1 MFSLAWKN
9 IIRRLGG
16 SLMTALIAFI
26 AVFVLATSLAVVASL
41 ENGLRLSRERLGADI
56 MVLPAGAS
64 GNASEVLFCAEPV
77 NVYLPADV
85 ERTVAGIDGVEQ
97 ATPQFFTQTV
107 NQSCCSVIGVTRV
120 VGIDME
126 TDFIVGPWLV
136 GGALEGGA
144 LPPDGI
150 ILGAAAPPIEGG
162 QASILGSVFHCVG
175 TLEPTGSSVD
185 ETIFMDVNAA
195 RTIAAESPYLES
207 VWLNVDPFDA
217 ISCVMVKV
225 KEGAQPSAV
234 AAAIIEQV
242 PGAAAVCTSDLI
254 AGVTSQLVVLESM
267 TLAFLAAIVLLAALA
282 LAGRFSS
289 LVSSRMGELGL
300 LRTMGVGRLKVALSF
315 VVEVGVV
322 TMAAAAAAT
331 ACACLAS
338 SAIIGQLHTS
348 FDLPGALLAPSA
360 YGWVVCA
367 ALLFAVLL
375 SLVALVQPMIA
386 LMRQDPQETLAKGGL

>member
-85 ERTVAGIDGVEQ
+85 ERTVAETAGVEQ

-254 AGVTSQLVVLESM
+254 ASVTSQLVVLESM

-315 VVEVGVV
+315 VVEVGGCHDGRGCGSDGLRVLGVV
-322 TMAAAAAAT
+322 GHYRAA
-331 ACACLAS
+331 
-338 SAIIGQLHTS
+338 
-348 FDLPGALLAPSA
+348 P
-360 YGWVVCA
+360 Y
-367 ALLFAVLL
+367 
-375 SLVALVQPMIA
+375 LV
-386 LMRQDPQETLAKGGL
+386 

>member
-85 ERTVAGIDGVEQ
+85 ERTVAETAGVEQ

-225 KEGAQPSAV
+225 KEGAQPSA
-234 AAAIIEQV
+234 
-242 PGAAAVCTSDLI
+242 GSCHYRT
-254 AGVTSQLVVLESM
+254 G
-267 TLAFLAAIVLLAALA
+267 
-282 LAGRFSS
+282 AGRCSGMHLRS
-289 LVSSRMGELGL
+289 YCQRNIPTGRVGINDPCVSGGHCAFGGS
-300 LRTMGVGRLKVALSF
+300 GVG
-315 VVEVGVV
+315 G
-322 TMAAAAAAT
+322 
-331 ACACLAS
+331 
-338 SAIIGQLHTS
+338 
-348 FDLPGALLAPSA
+348 
-360 YGWVVCA
+360 
-367 ALLFAVLL
+367 AVL
-375 SLVALVQPMIA
+375 VARVESYGRARPA
-386 LMRQDPQETLAKGGL
+386 EDDGSWPP

>member
-85 ERTVAGIDGVEQ
+85 ERTVAETAGVEQ

-195 RTIAAESPYLES
+195 RTIAA
-207 VWLNVDPFDA
+207 
-217 ISCVMVKV
+217 
-225 KEGAQPSAV
+225 
-234 AAAIIEQV
+234 
-242 PGAAAVCTSDLI
+242 
-254 AGVTSQLVVLESM
+254 
-267 TLAFLAAIVLLAALA
+267 
-282 LAGRFSS
+282 
-289 LVSSRMGELGL
+289 
-300 LRTMGVGRLKVALSF
+300 
-315 VVEVGVV
+315 
-322 TMAAAAAAT
+322 
-331 ACACLAS
+331 
-338 SAIIGQLHTS
+338 
-348 FDLPGALLAPSA
+348 
-360 YGWVVCA
+360 
-367 ALLFAVLL
+367 
-375 SLVALVQPMIA
+375 
-386 LMRQDPQETLAKGGL
+386 

>member
-9 IIRRLGG
+9 ITRRLGG

-120 VGIDME
+120 VGIDMK

-136 GGALEGGA
+136 GGTLEGGA

-162 QASILGSVFHCVG
+162 QASILGSVFYCVG

-267 TLAFLAAIVLLAALA
+267 ALAFLAAIMLLAALA

-315 VVEVGVV
+315 VVEVGIV
-322 TMAAAAAAT
+322 TMVAAAT
-331 ACACLAS
+331 ATVCACLAS

-375 SLVALVQPMIA
+375 SLVALVQPMIT

>member
-85 ERTVAGIDGVEQ
+85 ERTVAETAGVEQ

-136 GGALEGGA
+136 GGALERGS
-144 LPPDGI
+144 
-150 ILGAAAPPIEGG
+150 AAAGRHYLGG
-162 QASILGSVFHCVG
+162 RSATHRRRPSIHSR
-175 TLEPTGSSVD
+175 
-185 ETIFMDVNAA
+185 I
-195 RTIAAESPYLES
+195 
-207 VWLNVDPFDA
+207 
-217 ISCVMVKV
+217 
-225 KEGAQPSAV
+225 
-234 AAAIIEQV
+234 
-242 PGAAAVCTSDLI
+242 
-254 AGVTSQLVVLESM
+254 GV
-267 TLAFLAAIVLLAALA
+267 
-282 LAGRFSS
+282 S
-289 LVSSRMGELGL
+289 LCG
-300 LRTMGVGRLKVALSF
+300 
-315 VVEVGVV
+315 
-322 TMAAAAAAT
+322 
-331 ACACLAS
+331 
-338 SAIIGQLHTS
+338 H
-348 FDLPGALLAPSA
+348 P
-360 YGWVVCA
+360 
-367 ALLFAVLL
+367 
-375 SLVALVQPMIA
+375 
-386 LMRQDPQETLAKGGL
+386 

>member
-85 ERTVAGIDGVEQ
+85 ERTVAETAGVEQ

-254 AGVTSQLVVLESM
+254 ASVTWNQ
-267 TLAFLAAIVLLAALA
+267 
-282 LAGRFSS
+282 
-289 LVSSRMGELGL
+289 
-300 LRTMGVGRLKVALSF
+300 
-315 VVEVGVV
+315 
-322 TMAAAAAAT
+322 
-331 ACACLAS
+331 
-338 SAIIGQLHTS
+338 
-348 FDLPGALLAPSA
+348 
-360 YGWVVCA
+360 
-367 ALLFAVLL
+367 
-375 SLVALVQPMIA
+375 
-386 LMRQDPQETLAKGGL
+386 